1 MVMAAHAELGL
12 HGVTAAAV
20 AQHACGSSLS
30 HARLAQLS
38 FGVERS
44 ILTADEARELIVEQ
58 PWLLSSEFATSYEDD
73 HLVVANKPWDVH
85 LGPDKGGQPRWAGER
100 NLRDW
105 LAHEYPST
113 TTPDGEV
120 RLCHNLDFATSG
132 LICAATSRVAAN
144 DVSRCF
150 RDRVARKLYVAL
162 CHGHPAWSSARWEA
176 RIQPSTRKF
185 KQRISGGGKKAL
197 TDVSVAARGT
207 LRVGEHKGNAACL
220 LWLQPHTGRRHQCA
234 AHAPQKRTASRARVH
249 RATRRMCMARRR
261 ANNRRTL
268 RPILALEPRRVLQA
282 AAALRARRPPDR
294 GRPHVHRRPAVLP
307 YVLARG
313 GARAATRRAAA
324 QTC

>member
-1 MVMAAHAELGL
+1 M
-12 HGVTAAAV
+12 

-58 PWLLSSEFATSYEDD
+58 PWLLSGEFATSYEDD

-207 LRVGEHKGNAACL
+207 LRVGEHKGKAACL
-220 LWLQPHTGRRHQCA
+220 LWLQPHTGRRHQLRLHCA
-234 AHAPQKRTASRARVH
+234 HGGHPIVGDLTYTGDRLYYRTFLH
-249 RATRRMCMARRR
+249 
-261 ANNRRTL
+261 
-268 RPILALEPRRVLQA
+268 
-282 AAALRARRPPDR
+282 AAALVLPLAEPP
-294 GRPHVHRRPAVLP
+294 HRPAEPVR
-307 YVLARG
+307 V
-313 GARAATRRAAA
+313 AAPIEPAAWANVFEAETPLSSPEGWPWPEAAA
-324 QTC
+324 DVLGRCAP